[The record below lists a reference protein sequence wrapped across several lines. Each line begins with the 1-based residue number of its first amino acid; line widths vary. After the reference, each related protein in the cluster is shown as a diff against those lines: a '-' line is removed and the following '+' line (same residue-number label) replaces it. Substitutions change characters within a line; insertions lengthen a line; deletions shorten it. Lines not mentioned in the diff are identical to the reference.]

1 MNGSPVLVQKFG
13 GTSVSTPERRQLV
26 VDQVQRAREQGY
38 QVAIVVSAM
47 GRRGNPYATDTLL
60 DLLRSDG
67 GAVCPA
73 DYTLMFVTGEIIS
86 VAMMSHTLHRAG
98 IPAVGMTGAQARV
111 FTDGHP
117 TEADVVEID
126 VSRLRRHL
134 DRGEV
139 PVVTG
144 GQGIERH
151 SFDYNTLGRGAS
163 DTSGVALGVAL
174 GAERVEIF
182 TDVEGVASA
191 DPRVV
196 PGAVTI
202 PRISF
207 ERMHELAR
215 FGATVIHPRA
225 VSAGWRASTPIVV
238 RSTFSSGPGTWIS
251 DETDGTPFSGVAA
264 LTGLESVVSRPGRL
278 GSDTL
283 ASWERRRLIMSLVDA
298 ETGQLVLGCSDYA
311 ELERALNEHGIIERR
326 RLGNCSWI
334 SVIGDTDVV
343 TRRALDDTRTLTRA
357 GAQPHVRGTG
367 PSRSTFVVSTAAAAE
382 GVRALHGAYDQTPCP

>member
-1 MNGSPVLVQKFG
+1 MSGSPVLVQKFG

-26 VDQVQRAREQGY
+26 VDQVRRARERGY

-47 GRRGNPYATDTLL
+47 GRRGDPYATDTLL

-67 GAVCPA
+67 GAVHPA

-86 VAMMSHTLHRAG
+86 VAMISHTLNRAG
-98 IPAVGMTGAQARV
+98 IPAVGMTGAQARI

-117 TEADVVEID
+117 TEADIAEID
-126 VSRLRRHL
+126 VSRMRRHL

-144 GQGIERH
+144 GQGIERQ

-163 DTSGVALGVAL
+163 DTSGVAVGVAL

-196 PGAVTI
+196 PGAATI
-202 PRISF
+202 QRISF

-238 RSTFSSGPGTWIS
+238 RSTFSPGPGTWIG
-251 DETDGTPFSGVAA
+251 DEIDATPFSGIAA
-264 LTGLESVVSRPGRL
+264 LTGLESVALRRGSP

-298 ETGQLVLGCSDYA
+298 ETDQLVLGCADCA
-311 ELERALNEHGIIERR
+311 ELERALDESGVIERR
-326 RLGNCSWI
+326 RLGRCSWI
-334 SVIGDTDVV
+334 SIVGDTEVV
-343 TRRALDDTRTLTRA
+343 TLRALDDMRTLARA
-357 GAQPHVRGTG
+357 GAPPHVRGTG
-367 PSRSTFVVSTAAAAE
+367 PFRSTFVVNTAAAAE
-382 GVRALHGAYDQTPCP
+382 GIRALHGAYDQTPCS